1 MSSQNKF
8 IGSGIILT
16 LDLFVISFG
25 NWIFWILISML
36 ASTAEI
42 GVATAVYS
50 FVLLFSSITML
61 GLEYTIIKKSS
72 IDKTFVFG
80 TTILLKILI
89 LVISLPIFI
98 VLLNQLGFSLAS
110 EIAYI
115 AIGIFAFSSFRYIF
129 RYILLGN
136 FESIRILLINII
148 GMVSQLLIGFYL
160 VLNNFGSVGI
170 LVSFLVN
177 VMVITVLSILLLKRN
192 LNLQIGNRF
201 YFLDLV
207 KDALINFPP
216 VLTRSMI
223 FYFSVVLLAFLGIS
237 ESNIGI
243 FYIAM
248 MMSIIAGGLA
258 GNMALTLIPSSL
270 VSNKN
275 LSFDGL
281 RISLSLTSP
290 IIALLLT
297 EPQRILGLIG
307 SHYVDGTGVLVIF
320 SLGIIPYV
328 IITNSVTNFNTLNQ
342 PRKIVVVGLVQFG
355 SFLISFFTLVP
366 LYGITGGAL
375 SVFISMLFSSLLS
388 IRWYGSSI
396 SKNILIACFS
406 IFVALLLNYGLTSF
420 TILPLIISTITTLL
434 VTLAMNVVMK
444 NISIGELKDIFMTVK
459 QMTRKKEGS

>member
-1 MSSQNKF
+1 MSSKNRF

-25 NWIFWILISML
+25 NWIFWILISMI

-42 GVATAVYS
+42 GVATSVYS

-80 TTILLKILI
+80 TTILLKLLILI
-89 LVISLPIFI
+89 ISLPLFI
-98 VLLNQLGFSLAS
+98 VLLSHLGYSLAS

-115 AIGIFAFSSFRYIF
+115 AIGIFAFSSFRYVF

-136 FESIRILLINII
+136 FESVRILLINII
-148 GMVSQLLIGFYL
+148 GMLSQLLLGFYL

-177 VMVITVLSILLLKRN
+177 VLVITLLSIVLLKQN
-192 LNLQIGNRF
+192 LNLQIGNRL

-216 VLTRSMI
+216 VLTRSLI
-223 FYFSVVLLAFLGIS
+223 FYFSIVLLAFLEIS
-237 ESNIGI
+237 ESDIGI

-297 EPQRILGLIG
+297 EPQRILGLVG
-307 SHYVDGTGVLVIF
+307 AHYIDASGVLVIF

-342 PRKIVVVGLVQFG
+342 PRKIVTVGLVQFG
-355 SFLISFFTLVP
+355 SFLITFITMVP
-366 LYGITGGAL
+366 LYGINGGAF
-375 SVFISMLFSSLLS
+375 SVFVSLLLTS
-388 IRWYGSSI
+388 LLCIRWYGSSI
-396 SKNILIACFS
+396 AKNILISCFS
-406 IFVALLLNYGLTSF
+406 ILVALLLNYGLISL
-420 TILPLIISTITTLL
+420 IELPLIVSIIITLF
-434 VTLAMNVVMK
+434 VTLILNVVMK
-444 NISIGELKDIFMTVK
+444 NISFVELKDIIMMLK
-459 QMTRKKEGS
+459 QMTNKGEG